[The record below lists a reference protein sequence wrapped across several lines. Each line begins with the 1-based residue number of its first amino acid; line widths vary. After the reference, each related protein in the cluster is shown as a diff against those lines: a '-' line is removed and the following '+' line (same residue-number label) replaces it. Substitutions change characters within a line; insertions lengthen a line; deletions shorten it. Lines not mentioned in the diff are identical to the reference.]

1 VFGSEGAIPA
11 HKVFLPC
18 SNINGRWG
26 AGFDTGWAEIPCCV
40 HLLSPSSPDGV
51 RVLDCGRK
59 PGTGI
64 WPNAMHGKNKR
75 DHILEY
81 RYPQSVGTGMHLF
94 VEGHKGVTG
103 YAVLLKSGARPGIG
117 CLRGWAQR
125 EQCFPRFTLPGKYIG
140 RCWDLV
146 NEVRRGWRGG
156 SNNGMKG
163 YSVIMDGVDLG
174 AAFSGQLGSR

>member
-1 VFGSEGAIPA
+1 VIQLLEHMVSEPFACIAGVVSRKSLAGILRLTEVVSLRVAVFGSEGAIPA
-11 HKVFLPC
+11 HKVLLPC

-75 DHILEY
+75 DRILEY
-81 RYPQSVGTGMHLF
+81 RYPESVGTGMHLF
-94 VEGHKGVTG
+94 VEGTR
-103 YAVLLKSGARPGIG
+103 ALL
-117 CLRGWAQR
+117 
-125 EQCFPRFTLPGKYIG
+125 
-140 RCWDLV
+140 
-146 NEVRRGWRGG
+146 
-156 SNNGMKG
+156 GMR
-163 YSVIMDGVDLG
+163 YC
-174 AAFSGQLGSR
+174 